1 MAVKKDGKPEDR
13 MISGKL
19 RGKAARGG
27 AAHAVVRVD
36 GTEYAWKRRH
46 GGIGEGRS
54 VQIESFSVSL
64 SPERTREL
72 VLDVTRAVPA
82 DWSPPNDKVIAQMLE
97 QGIRSALEAGWNPE
111 SRGRAFRHEFAF
123 GD

>member
-1 MAVKKDGKPEDR
+1 MVKKDGRPEDR
-13 MISGKL
+13 LISGRL
-19 RGKAARGG
+19 RSKAARGG

-36 GTEYAWKRRH
+36 GTEYAWHRRH

-64 SPERTREL
+64 SPERSREL

-82 DWSPPNDKVIAQMLE
+82 DWSPPGEKVIAQMLE

-111 SRGRAFRHEFAF
+111 SRGRAFRHEFAL

>member
-1 MAVKKDGKPEDR
+1 MPGDR

-19 RGKAARGG
+19 RSKAARGG
-27 AAHAVVRVD
+27 AKHALVRVD
-36 GTEYAWKRRH
+36 GTEFAWSRRH
-46 GGIGEGRS
+46 GGIGEGRA

-72 VLDVTRAVPA
+72 ILDVSRAVPA
-82 DWSPPNDKVIAQMLE
+82 DWSPPNEQAIAQMLE

-111 SRGRAFRHEFAF
+111 SRGRAFRHAF
-123 GD
+123 HLEP